1 MYEIKSEDPYA
12 ELEVAGK
19 KEWFDFSNF
28 PPDHPLYDD
37 SNKRIPGL
45 FKDECNVR
53 TIREFVGLQS
63 KMYCLS
69 IEGGDVKVAKGV
81 KKSMINNDLKFSNY
95 MECLMEEE
103 TMEHSFRCIQSD
115 QHSIHTLDLKKKT
128 LSGFDD
134 KRFLLNMIDSVP
146 YGYKHFGKKMS

>member
-1 MYEIKSEDPYA
+1 M
-12 ELEVAGK
+12 
-19 KEWFDFSNF
+19 
-28 PPDHPLYDD
+28 
-37 SNKRIPGL
+37 GL
-45 FKDECNVR
+45 R
-53 TIREFVGLQS
+53 S

-69 IEGGDVKVAKGV
+69 IEGEDVKVAKGV

-103 TMEHSFRCIQSD
+103 TMEHSFRCIRSD
-115 QHSIHTLDLKKKT
+115 QHSVHTLDLKKKT

-146 YGYKHFGKKMS
+146 YGYKHFSKKMS

>member
-1 MYEIKSEDPYA
+1 MPSWR
-12 ELEVAGK
+12 LRGK
-19 KEWFDFSNF
+19 KGGLTFQIS
-28 PPDHPLYDD
+28 PDHPLYDD
-37 SNKRIPGL
+37 SNKCIPGL
-45 FKDECNVR
+45 FKDECNVQ
-53 TIREFVGLQS
+53 TIREFVGLRS

-81 KKSMINNDLKFSNY
+81 KKSVINNDLKFSNY

-103 TMEHSFRCIQSD
+103 TMEHSFRCIWSN

-146 YGYKHFGKKMS
+146 YGYKHFSKKMS

>member
-1 MYEIKSEDPYA
+1 
-12 ELEVAGK
+12 
-19 KEWFDFSNF
+19 
-28 PPDHPLYDD
+28 
-37 SNKRIPGL
+37 
-45 FKDECNVR
+45 
-53 TIREFVGLQS
+53 
-63 KMYCLS
+63 MYCLS

-81 KKSMINNDLKFSNY
+81 KKSVINNDLKISNY

-103 TMEHSFRCIQSD
+103 TMETIWSD
-115 QHSIHTLDLKKKT
+115 QHSVHTLDLKKEM

>member
-1 MYEIKSEDPYA
+1 M
-12 ELEVAGK
+12 
-19 KEWFDFSNF
+19 
-28 PPDHPLYDD
+28 
-37 SNKRIPGL
+37 GL
-45 FKDECNVR
+45 R
-53 TIREFVGLQS
+53 S

-81 KKSMINNDLKFSNY
+81 KKSVINNDLKFSNY

-103 TMEHSFRCIQSD
+103 TMEHSFRCIRSN
-115 QHSIHTLDLKKKT
+115 QHSILTLDLKKKT

-146 YGYKHFGKKMS
+146 YGYKHFGKKKKKS